1 MTQMAAAPS
10 VSLGW
15 LARHELRVALR
26 DSRGTPLLRAI
37 IIALVLL
44 VPTVIGVALAWGVRD
59 VPDMPRAVFGYV
71 SAASVAMVLLLL
83 SGAGVYVL
91 RRFHDRS
98 DLDLLLSAPVPPTRV
113 FAAKALAVYVS
124 VGLPMLVFVGPF
136 LIASA
141 LLGHPGWLGGIVM
154 VMVAAVMA
162 SSLAF
167 ITSSWLLRLVGARR
181 GRTIIQVASGA
192 FAALIAV
199 AGQTVNFAPKFFYG
213 VTGRFA
219 TPPSPPFDWPAR
231 AVFGEPLPLA
241 IMVLLGLASALLAAR
256 VAVNDLGQP
265 QQFAPVAA
273 RARRP
278 PRFAG
283 GQFRMLL
290 TKELRL
296 LGRDPELVA
305 VIALQM
311 AYMIPAFGLIFAGGL
326 VSPARLAAAAVL
338 FDGLL
343 TSSLAWLTICGED
356 APELIAAAPVPDDVV
371 VRAKLAAACLPAL
384 VLVVPAVAAIAAMDL
399 RAGVLALLLCP
410 VAAVTAGVQQFWAGK
425 PQLRRTFRF
434 RQKGSMLLAL
444 SEYAM
449 AGCWSAAASLAVWG
463 SPWALLAALGAM
475 VVLALSWV
483 VRVRGEAQPE
493 RAPAARRRLIS
504 SGPSGSG

>member
-1 MTQMAAAPS
+1 
-10 VSLGW
+10 V
-15 LARHELRVALR
+15 
-26 DSRGTPLLRAI
+26 
-37 IIALVLL
+37 
-44 VPTVIGVALAWGVRD
+44 
-59 VPDMPRAVFGYV
+59 
-71 SAASVAMVLLLL
+71 
-83 SGAGVYVL
+83 
-91 RRFHDRS
+91 
-98 DLDLLLSAPVPPTRV
+98 
-113 FAAKALAVYVS
+113 
-124 VGLPMLVFVGPF
+124 
-136 LIASA
+136 
-141 LLGHPGWLGGIVM
+141 
-154 VMVAAVMA
+154 A

-199 AGQTVNFAPKFFYG
+199 AGQTVNFAPKVFYG

-219 TPPSPPFDWPAR
+219 EPPSPPFDWPAR
-231 AVFGEPLPLA
+231 AVFGEPLPLVL
-241 IMVLLGLASALLAAR
+241 MVLLAVASALLAAR
-256 VAVNDLGQP
+256 VAARDLGQP
-265 QQFAPVAA
+265 QQFAPAAA
-273 RARRP
+273 RTRRP

-338 FDGLL
+338 FAGLL

-384 VLVVPAVAAIAAMDL
+384 LLVVPAVAAIAAMDM

-410 VAAVTAGVQQFWAGK
+410 VAAVSAGIQQFWAGK
-425 PQLRRTFRF
+425 PQPRRTFRF

-449 AGCWSAAASLAVWG
+449 AGCWSAAVSLAVWG
-463 SPWALLAALGAM
+463 SPWALLAGGGA
-475 VVLALSWV
+475 VLVLAISWL
-483 VRVRGEAQPE
+483 VRVRK
-493 RAPAARRRLIS
+493 
-504 SGPSGSG
+504 

>member
-1 MTQMAAAPS
+1 MTPMAAAPS

-15 LARHELRVALR
+15 LARHELRMALR
-26 DSRGTPLLRAI
+26 DGRGKPWLRAVI
-37 IIALVLL
+37 VVLVLL
-44 VPTVIGVALAWGVRD
+44 VPTVVGVALAWGLRD
-59 VPDMPRAVFGYV
+59 VPDMPRQAFGYV
-71 SAASVAMVLLLL
+71 SAASVAMVFLLL

-113 FAAKALAVYVS
+113 FAAKALAVYLS

-192 FAALIAV
+192 FAALVAV
-199 AGQTVNFAPKFFYG
+199 AGQSVNFAPKLFYG

-219 TPPSPPFDWPAR
+219 APPPPPLDWPAR

-241 IMVLLGLASALLAAR
+241 VMVLLAVATALLAAQ
-256 VAVNDLGQP
+256 VATRDLGQP
-265 QQFAPVAA
+265 QQFAAVAV
-273 RARRP
+273 RQRRP

-311 AYMIPAFGLIFAGGL
+311 AYMIPAFGLIFAGGV

-338 FDGLL
+338 FAGLL

-371 VRAKLAAACLPAL
+371 VRAKLASACLPAL
-384 VLVVPAVAAIAAMDL
+384 LLVTPAVAVIAAMDW
-399 RAGVLALLLCP
+399 RAGLLTLLLCP
-410 VAAVTAGVQQFWAGK
+410 AAAVTAGIQQFWAGK
-425 PQLRRTFRF
+425 PQPRRTFRF

-449 AGCWSAAASLAVWG
+449 AGCWSAAASLAIRG
-463 SPWALLAALGAM
+463 SAFGLLAAVAAVTVLG
-475 VVLALSWV
+475 VSWLA
-483 VRVRGEAQPE
+483 RVR
-493 RAPAARRRLIS
+493 R
-504 SGPSGSG
+504 

>member
-1 MTQMAAAPS
+1 MSAAAATGTAVAASPS
-10 VSLGW
+10 LWW
-15 LARHELRVALR
+15 LARHELRLALR
-26 DSRGTPLLRAI
+26 DSRGSPWLRALI
-37 IIALVLL
+37 IVIVLL
-44 VPTVIGVALAWGVRD
+44 VPTIIGTALAWNVRNA
-59 VPDMPRAVFGYV
+59 PDTPRAVFGYV
-71 SAASVAMVLLLL
+71 SAGSAAMVLLLL

-113 FAAKALAVYVS
+113 FAAKALAVYIS

-136 LIASA
+136 LVASA
-141 LLGHPGWLGGIVM
+141 LFGHPGWLGGIVM
-154 VMVAAVMA
+154 VMVAAVIA

-199 AGQTVNFAPKFFYG
+199 AGQTVNFAPKLFNG

-219 TPPSPPFDWPAR
+219 APPPPPLDWPAR

-241 IMVLLGLASALLAAR
+241 IMMLLAVASALLAAR
-256 VAVNDLGQP
+256 VATRDLGQP
-265 QQFAPVAA
+265 QQFAPVAP

-311 AYMIPAFGLIFAGGL
+311 AYMIPAFGLIFAGG
-326 VSPARLAAAAVL
+326 VMSPARLAAAAVL
-338 FDGLL
+338 FAGLL

-356 APELIAAAPVPDDVV
+356 APELIAAAPVPEDIV

-384 VLVVPAVAAIAAMDL
+384 LLVLPAVAVIAVMD
-399 RAGVLALLLCP
+399 RQAGLLALLLCP
-410 VAAVTAGVQQFWAGK
+410 VAAVSAGIQQFWAGK
-425 PQLRRTFRF
+425 PQPRRTFRF

-449 AGCWSAAASLAVWG
+449 AGCWSAAASLTIRG
-463 SPWALLAALGAM
+463 SAFGLLAAAVALLVLG
-475 VVLALSWV
+475 LSWLT
-483 VRVRGEAQPE
+483 RVRK
-493 RAPAARRRLIS
+493 
-504 SGPSGSG
+504 

>member
-1 MTQMAAAPS
+1 MTKAVAAPS
-10 VSLGW
+10 VSLAW
-15 LARHELRVALR
+15 LARHELRMALR
-26 DSRGTPLLRAI
+26 DSRGSPLVRAI
-37 IIALVLL
+37 IVAVVLL
-44 VPTVIGVALAWGVRD
+44 VPAIIGTVLAWGVRD
-59 VPDMPRAVFGYV
+59 VPDMPRQAFGYV
-71 SAASVAMVLLLL
+71 SAASAAMVLLLL

-113 FAAKALAVYVS
+113 FAAKALAVYLS
-124 VGLPMLVFVGPF
+124 VGLPMLIFIGPF

-141 LLGHPGWLGGIVM
+141 VFGHPGWLGGIVM
-154 VMVAAVMA
+154 VMVAAVIA

-167 ITSSWLLRLVGARR
+167 ITASWLLRLVGARR

-199 AGQTVNFAPKFFYG
+199 AGQTVNFAPRLFYG
-213 VTGRFA
+213 VTDRFA

-241 IMVLLGLASALLAAR
+241 IMVLLAVGSALLAAR
-256 VAVNDLGQP
+256 VAARDLGQP

-273 RARRP
+273 RQRRP

-311 AYMIPAFGLIFAGGL
+311 AYMIPAFGLIFAGG
-326 VSPARLAAAAVL
+326 VMSPARLAAAAVL
-338 FDGLL
+338 FAGLL

-356 APELIAAAPVPDDVV
+356 APELIAAAPVPADVV
-371 VRAKLAAACLPAL
+371 VRAKLASACLPAL
-384 VLVVPAVAAIAAMDL
+384 LLVTPAVIVIAIMDWRAGLLTLVLCPTAAVAAGI
-399 RAGVLALLLCP
+399 
-410 VAAVTAGVQQFWAGK
+410 QQFWAGK
-425 PQLRRTFRF
+425 PQPRRTFRF

-449 AGCWSAAASLAVWG
+449 AGFWSAAASLTVRG
-463 SPWALLAALGAM
+463 SSFGLLAAAAAVTVLG
-475 VVLALSWV
+475 VSWL
-483 VRVRGEAQPE
+483 VRVR
-493 RAPAARRRLIS
+493 R
-504 SGPSGSG
+504 